1 MLRVVSTVKERHYEP
16 IDPTTRWAVGNETS
30 LVDWQ
35 KDPAYSTW
43 KNMPMTNKVCD
54 RGDTDSRG
62 RNFIISNDL
71 WRFIHWLNFYDARA
85 IKYGES
91 VGRQYINRGW
101 IDEFGNYRGPDTST
115 ATDNPANADPFAN
128 AEPVFS
134 PPNPLRI
141 IGESKTHWQVEAL
154 NINRNWKDMKKEDY
168 SWVKKPWLIHK
179 ASAENQK
186 RQIQNVMDG
195 LDVFWP
201 LFGRGENGKGDWTWI
216 PKPLLTLAPDPTQLV
231 ISGKRG
237 VGYRLRGSHWILGLE
252 DGSQVYVR
260 HVTKATGDHRFYGY
274 NHPVRTIIPPA
285 WFK

>member
-1 MLRVVSTVKERHYEP
+1 MDRVVVQVTSRNYEP
-16 IDPTTRWAVGNETS
+16 IDTTARWAVGNETS
-30 LVDWQ
+30 LVDWW

-54 RGDTDSRG
+54 KGDTDSRG
-62 RNFIISNDL
+62 RNRIISNDL
-71 WRFIHWLNFYDARA
+71 WDFIHWLNFYDPRA
-85 IKYGES
+85 IANAES

-101 IDEFGNYRGPDTST
+101 IDRWGRYRGPDTST
-115 ATDNPANADPFAN
+115 ATDDPENADKFAN

-134 PPNPLRI
+134 PPNPLKV

-154 NINRNWKDMKKEDY
+154 NVNRNWKTIKREDY

-179 ASAENQK
+179 ACAENQK
-186 RQIQNVMDG
+186 RQIQNVMNG

-201 LFGRGENGKGDWTWI
+201 LLGIDDWTWI
-216 PKPLLTLAPDPTQLV
+216 PKPLLTLAPDPTQFV
-231 ISGKRG
+231 IGGKRG

-260 HVTKATGDHRFYGY
+260 HVTKATGDRRFYGF
-274 NHPVRTIIPPA
+274 NHPVRTVIPPA
-285 WFK
+285 WFQ